1 MTRRMVYK
9 LIWIVFLVL
18 VALTFIYPT
27 VGEKDIKIVFLKT
40 ATVEQIDAVKNKFA
54 SDRFSIAEDGED
66 SIIITGRSLTDAV
79 KNDIARLPGIE
90 EVTLLKTWVEDKLLA
105 KKINLGLDLQGGMH
119 LVLQANYDKILNK
132 YTEDLMV
139 IDKKLDDPKIDAE
152 EKKQLQRDRD
162 YITDVVLNEHDK
174 EKREYS
180 ITDKYKSEVTQQALE
195 LLRSRVDK
203 FGVSEPS
210 IRPSGNEAI
219 EIQLPGIKD
228 INSVKNALGSTGSLE
243 YRLVDDAWTEKADIW
258 FFEKLESGT
267 MSSDWAED
275 SQFIDVLLQEMKT
288 AIKLPDNLQ
297 LLFSYERGNDKRPGK
312 TDSKKMYAETPMALQ
327 KTASV
332 VGTDISEATVN
343 RDDYGQIIVS
353 FRTTSE
359 GAVKF
364 AEATKEENRD
374 KRLAIVLDNKVRNA
388 PRINDPITT
397 GNAQITGNFTYEEA
411 MTLARIIKEGALPV
425 DLQIIEERVVG
436 PSLGADSIEAGVKA
450 VLISLAGVMLFMFI
464 YYKGAG
470 LIANLGLIL
479 NVVFMIAILSML
491 GFTLTLP
498 GIAGFILTIGMAIDA
513 NVIIYE
519 RIKEEI
525 AAGKSVRMSIVAG
538 YDRAFWTIVDA
549 NLTTLIAAFVLSQFG
564 TGPIKGFAVTL
575 MIGVLTSMFS
585 ALYITRFIYE
595 IISLNKKIK
604 KLSI

>member
-9 LIWIVFLVL
+9 FIFIVFLIL
-18 VALTFIYPT
+18 LSLTFIYPT
-27 VGEKDIKIVFLKT
+27 IGEKDIAVVFLQT
-40 ATVEQIDAVKNKFA
+40 ATEEQKDAVKNRFISEGFA
-54 SDRFSIAEDGED
+54 VNVDGN
-66 SIIITGRSLTDAV
+66 SMTITGRSLSDAN
-79 KNDIARLPGIE
+79 KNDIAGLPGVE
-90 EVTLLKTWVEDKLLA
+90 DATLLKTWVEEKFLA
-105 KKINLGLDLQGGMH
+105 KKIILGLDLQGGMH
-119 LVLQANYDKILNK
+119 LVLQANYSKILEKYVGDITAIDNK
-132 YTEDLMV
+132 LADS
-139 IDKKLDDPKIDAE
+139 KIGDE

-162 YITDVVLNEHDK
+162 YITNTVLDEHSK
-174 EKREYS
+174 ERREYS
-180 ITDKYKSEVTQQALE
+180 ITEKYKTEVTQQALE

-210 IRPSGNEAI
+210 IRPSGKEAI
-219 EIQLPGIKD
+219 EIQLPGVKD
-228 INSVKNALGSTGSLE
+228 INTVKNALGSTGSLE
-243 YRLVDDAWTEKADIW
+243 YRLVDDTWSAKANEW
-258 FFEKLESGT
+258 FLPKLEGGLFPA
-267 MSSDWAED
+267 DWAENPK
-275 SQFIDVLLQEMKT
+275 FIDDLIRDMSV
-288 AIKLPDNLQ
+288 AISLPDNMQ
-297 LLFSYERGNDKRPGK
+297 LLFSYERGNERNPKRS
-312 TDSKKMYAETPMALQ
+312 DVKKIYADVPIALF
-327 KTASV
+327 KAATV

-343 RDDYGQIIVS
+343 RDDYGQIVVS

-359 GAVKF
+359 GAAKF
-364 AEATKEENRD
+364 ADVTRAENKE
-374 KRLAIVLDNKVRNA
+374 KRLAIVLDNKVRTA
-388 PRINDPITT
+388 PRINDQITT
-397 GNAQITGNFTYEEA
+397 GSAQITGNFTYDEA

-425 DLQIIEERVVG
+425 DLQIIEERIVG
-436 PSLGADSIEAGVKA
+436 PSLGQDSIEAGVKA
-450 VLISLAGVMLFMFI
+450 MIISLLGIMIFMVI

-479 NVVFMIAILSML
+479 NMVFMLAILSLL

-498 GIAGFILTIGMAIDA
+498 GIAGFILTIGMAVDA

-525 AAGKSVRMSIVAG
+525 AAGKSVRMSILAG

-575 MIGVLTSMFS
+575 LIGILTSMFA